1 MGVLQIG
8 PGYCYIKNASGL
20 SVPVGMLEGGTL
32 GPFSIEHKFANG
44 QYQMDEYAANTGI
57 KVEGKVEFK
66 SLDIAL
72 LLALGLSQFQDGTT
86 PLSDIPVAEA
96 PMTISTSTIA
106 VTGATAVL
114 GVRNP
119 LTGVAMKQVTTAP
132 AVDQYSVSGTT
143 ITLQA
148 AQATTFGTAKPIV
161 TYLKN
166 ATTDTNKLNLINA
179 MVQEAVYF
187 GITGIG
193 VFSGKSVVYNFP
205 RCVCKSL
212 PLFEAKADFAKREFD
227 VKVLAVPDLH
237 TIGTISLSETLS

>member
-72 LLALGLSQFQDGTT
+72 LMALGLSQFQDGAT
-86 PLSDIPVAEA
+86 PKSDIPVMEA
-96 PMTISTSTIA
+96 PFTAAASTLT
-106 VTGATAVL
+106 VTGAVAIL
-114 GVRNP
+114 GVRDAA
-119 LTGVAMKQVTTAP
+119 TGATLQQVTGAP
-132 AVDQYSVSGTT
+132 TGNQWKLAS
-143 ITLQA
+143 
-148 AQATTFGTAKPIV
+148 ATTVTVPNATG
-161 TYLKN
+161 TYLVSYLKA
-166 ATTDTNKLNLINA
+166 ATTDMNKLNLINA

-237 TIGTISLSETLS
+237 TIGSISLSETLL